1 MDNQVQLLAQ
11 YQLKVDELI
20 LPVETNEEIL
30 MLAAAMLQRT
40 IDIYDAMI
48 GVEQRNNV
56 LQQIIEG
63 RMAPAENEEIVPPA
77 AE

>member
-1 MDNQVQLLAQ
+1 MENQIQLLAK

-20 LPVETNEEIL
+20 LPIETNEEIL

-48 GVEQRNNV
+48 GVEQRNDILN
-56 LQQIIEG
+56 QIIDG
-63 RMAPAENEEIVPPA
+63 KMAPQDNEEIVPPA

>member
-20 LPVETNEEIL
+20 LPIETNEEIL